1 MINAATTNT
10 SKIEK
15 AVPCLLYDEADI
27 LRDILNDLN
36 HQAKTEPHRTMEAIL
51 RESPYNARW
60 KQLIGFE
67 GRQFKPAI
75 KIERRRNKII
85 NNKNN

>member
-27 LRDILNDLN
+27 LRDILRDLN
-36 HQAKTEPHRTMEAIL
+36 HQAEHDTHRTMKAIL
-51 RESPYNARW
+51 LESPYNPKW
-60 KQLIGFE
+60 KKIIGFE
-67 GRQFKPAI
+67 GRQFKPLI
-75 KIERRRNKII
+75 KIERRKNKI

>member
-1 MINAATTNT
+1 MINNHNT
-10 SKIEK
+10 SKIER

-36 HQAKTEPHRTMEAIL
+36 SQAKAEPYTTMDEIL
-51 RESPYNARW
+51 SRSPYNIRW
-60 KQLIGFE
+60 KKIIGFE

>member
-10 SKIEK
+10 SKIER
-15 AVPCLLYDEADI
+15 AVPSFLYNEADI
-27 LRDILNDLN
+27 LEDILRDLN
-36 HQAKTEPHRTMEAIL
+36 SQAKAEPHRPMQEIL
-51 RESPYNARW
+51 DRSPYNPKW
-60 KQLIGFE
+60 KSIIGYE

-75 KIERRRNKII
+75 KIERRKNKI